1 MKRLVGML
9 AGVSLLAMAG
19 AANASVLLSTS
30 GMNGTGDNV
39 VFDSEASN
47 DMSAQGHLN
56 DPALHN
62 DIVDFTD
69 LASTAWTSA
78 AASGQ
83 DIKITGATDIGI
95 VVKDSTNTTLVDT
108 AKQVFS
114 LKGTGTI
121 SLTVDAVDS
130 HGVAETPFTFSPF
143 TINNSQSFF
152 ILTVADGEQMTGL
165 QILDTG
171 GTISDF
177 EHYRIDTLASLAE
190 TPLPAALP
198 MFVGGLGVI
207 GLMSRRRKQ
216 KASASIFA

>member
-1 MKRLVGML
+1 MKRLTGML
-9 AGVSLLAMAG
+9 AGMSLLALTVG
-19 AANASVLLSTS
+19 ANANVILTTS

-47 DMSAQGHLN
+47 DMSAIGHLN

-62 DIVDFTD
+62 DLVDFTD
-69 LASTAWTSA
+69 LASTPWTSA
-78 AASGQ
+78 AANGQ
-83 DIKITGATDIGI
+83 DIKITGATDLGI
-95 VVKDSTNTTLVDT
+95 VVKDSTNTTVVDT

-121 SLTVDAVDS
+121 SLTVDAVDMN
-130 HGVAETPFTFSPF
+130 GVAETPFTFSPF
-143 TINNSQSFF
+143 TIDNSQNFF

-177 EHYRIDTLASLAE
+177 EHYRIDTLVSLAE

-198 MFVGGLGVI
+198 MFLGGLGVL
-207 GLMSRRRKQ
+207 GLLSRRRKP
-216 KASASIFA
+216 STSVFA